1 MANGSVHDCELKKT
15 KESSKLLAVPRKT
28 GATPVSTSM
37 VSPADL
43 NEYMEGP
50 VGEVE
55 LKFNES
61 LRYRKADT
69 QEEVIDMQHLSKPS
83 ESEFDL
89 EEKRQIKQ
97 TIDEPVEHVNMLDD
111 NEEGVNS
118 FVESMLS
125 KSDEDKDVRIKL
137 SDKDS

>member
-1 MANGSVHDCELKKT
+1 
-15 KESSKLLAVPRKT
+15 
-28 GATPVSTSM
+28 M

-50 VGEVE
+50 VNEVE

-61 LRYRKADT
+61 LRYRKVDP
-69 QEEVIDMQHLSKPS
+69 QEEVIDMQQVLKPQN
-83 ESEFDL
+83 ETEFDL
-89 EEKRQIKQ
+89 EEKRQIKK
-97 TIDEPVEHVNMLDD
+97 TIDEEVEHVNMLDD

-118 FVESMLS
+118 FVESLLS
-125 KSDEDKDVRIKL
+125 KDSSEESKIIRIKL